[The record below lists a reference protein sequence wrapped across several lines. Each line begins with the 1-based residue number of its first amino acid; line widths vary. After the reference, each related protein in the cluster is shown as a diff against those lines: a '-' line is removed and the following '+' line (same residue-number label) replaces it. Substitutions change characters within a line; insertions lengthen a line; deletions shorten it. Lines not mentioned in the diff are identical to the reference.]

1 LISGKVLI
9 LIRRTIYIM
18 VGVFGQ
24 QIRPQKRMMRH
35 STSRLDTR
43 ALELETAKEILAE
56 VFRLRISDVD
66 EMIQNRFENYEDT
79 KENGLWPREFWL
91 EE

>member
-1 LISGKVLI
+1 
-9 LIRRTIYIM
+9 M
-18 VGVFGQ
+18 AGVFGQ
-24 QIRPQKRMMRH
+24 LIRPQKRLMGH
-35 STSRLDTR
+35 SIFQIDPK

-56 VFRLRISDVD
+56 IFGVRIADVD
-66 EMIQNRFENYEDT
+66 EMIKSRFEADDLGS